1 MLFATSNVVLTMLDL
16 SQMFRQSS
24 YGPSVN
30 VDRSKVGISLYN
42 AAQFALQ
49 FDTANFGVGGHEYW
63 IYAGLETRV
72 ALRCANLRSASTC
85 TLYPHL

>member
-24 YGPSVN
+24 YGNSVN
-30 VDRSKVGISLYN
+30 VDSKVGISLYKD
-42 AAQFALQ
+42 ARFALQ

-63 IYAGLETRV
+63 IYAGLETRA
-72 ALRCANLRSASTC
+72 ALRSATLRIASTC
-85 TLYPHL
+85 TLYPHF